1 MVVSKLDPTINYVEL
16 KRVEPEDLNK
26 ESNLYLI
33 EIKDLEVIIAV
44 GRPRNTF
51 ADKGITYFPVYLVK
65 HNNKVLQIGLYEI
78 QSINL
83 IDYYD
88 ELSSLDLERLDEP
101 LIYTFATKDMI
112 EKLRRVPEEE
122 PKKNEK
128 DEKEKE
134 KKGKTKKSEEQEEIL
149 IPQIRKDIFTVRL
162 GANIPNQLK
171 QETLKTAQSIRQKY
185 HESSSDTWIQKYMQ
199 NKYYSITDNEGRGDC
214 FFATIRDS
222 FQNIGQDT
230 TVSKLRSKVSDSI
243 KQDMFN
249 DYKERYDMFTREI
262 NESRAQSII
271 KKKEYDALKEK
282 LTTTIDREQQM
293 IIKDAASN
301 IKKQYEQL
309 KREYEF
315 AKENIKDVLFMK
327 DIKSLEELKKFMRT
341 CDFWADEKTIVIM
354 EVLLNVKFI
363 ILSSERYNDKDIDG
377 VLTCE
382 TVVDPI
388 IESRGEFT
396 PEFYIMLD
404 HNGNHYKLIGYKDK
418 QIFKFKEIPYDIKK
432 MIVNRCMEKN
442 SGVFSFIPEFQIFKS
457 EELGTAKGVDVP
469 SFDEL
474 GEAKLMNLY
483 DDHIVFSVYAQS
495 SDKPAPGKG
504 SGEKIPLSVM
514 YEFSKL
520 DGIPKWRKKLSN
532 NWVQPFSIDN
542 HRWASVEH
550 YYQAS
555 KFKKKNPEFYLSF
568 TLDSGTE
575 LSQNPEMAAAA
586 GGKTGKYKNELIRPK
601 NVVIDDDFYASRAT
615 REMTMAQQAKFTQN
629 EDLRELLLATKNA
642 KLVQYRRG
650 QSPETLDSL
659 MVIRNKL
666 LNNNKLQI

>member
-1 MVVSKLDPTINYVEL
+1 
-16 KRVEPEDLNK
+16 
-26 ESNLYLI
+26 
-33 EIKDLEVIIAV
+33 
-44 GRPRNTF
+44 
-51 ADKGITYFPVYLVK
+51 
-65 HNNKVLQIGLYEI
+65 
-78 QSINL
+78 
-83 IDYYD
+83 
-88 ELSSLDLERLDEP
+88 
-101 LIYTFATKDMI
+101 
-112 EKLRRVPEEE
+112 
-122 PKKNEK
+122 
-128 DEKEKE
+128 
-134 KKGKTKKSEEQEEIL
+134 
-149 IPQIRKDIFTVRL
+149 
-162 GANIPNQLK
+162 
-171 QETLKTAQSIRQKY
+171 
-185 HESSSDTWIQKYMQ
+185 
-199 NKYYSITDNEGRGDC
+199 
-214 FFATIRDS
+214 
-222 FQNIGQDT
+222 
-230 TVSKLRSKVSDSI
+230 
-243 KQDMFN
+243 
-249 DYKERYDMFTREI
+249 
-262 NESRAQSII
+262 
-271 KKKEYDALKEK
+271 
-282 LTTTIDREQQM
+282 
-293 IIKDAASN
+293 
-301 IKKQYEQL
+301 
-309 KREYEF
+309 
-315 AKENIKDVLFMK
+315 
-327 DIKSLEELKKFMRT
+327 
-341 CDFWADEKTIVIM
+341 
-354 EVLLNVKFI
+354 
-363 ILSSERYNDKDIDG
+363 
-377 VLTCE
+377 
-382 TVVDPI
+382 
-388 IESRGEFT
+388 
-396 PEFYIMLD
+396 MLD

-586 GGKTGKYKNELIRPK
+586 GGKMGKYKKELIRPK